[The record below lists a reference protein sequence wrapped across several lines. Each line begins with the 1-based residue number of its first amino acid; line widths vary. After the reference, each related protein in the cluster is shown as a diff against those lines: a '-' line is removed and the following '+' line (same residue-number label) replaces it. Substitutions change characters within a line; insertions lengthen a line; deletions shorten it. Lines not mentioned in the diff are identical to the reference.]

1 MILSSTSSEGRSVC
15 AVPLEFGGLQGLPR
29 PPPSASSYLE
39 LPFGARD
46 AEQSAKRLS
55 CKHENLSSSPRT
67 QTEKPGLV
75 PCVCNLDATEAERS
89 KSLLL
94 AQSAKPT

>member
-1 MILSSTSSEGRSVC
+1 MC
-15 AVPLEFGGLQGLPR
+15 AVPLKFGGLQGLPR

-39 LPFGARD
+39 LPFGARE

-67 QTEKPGLV
+67 QTEKPGLM

-94 AQSAKPT
+94 AQSAKPTKQVPGR